1 MMTNKKPGYHLR
13 EITKQPIGTI
23 AKIREELEELE
34 DAIEQDCKLMA
45 LQELSDMVG
54 AIHLYLQAEFPD
66 FTLND
71 LIVMSN
77 ITARVFQNG
86 ARQ

>member
-1 MMTNKKPGYHLR
+1 MTNKKPGYHLR
-13 EITKQPIGTI
+13 DITKQPIGTI

-34 DAIEQDCKLMA
+34 DAIEQECKLMA

-54 AIHLYLQAEFPD
+54 AIRLYLENEYPN
-66 FTLND
+66 FTLQD
-71 LIVMSN
+71 LITMSD
-77 ITARVFQNG
+77 ITRRAFENG